1 MKKKKKDIFFE
12 EALAEEWKDDIN
24 FFEVE
29 LSSGPLFYAGF
40 LILILSLVVLGR
52 IIFLNVV
59 LGKNFQEQ
67 AQINSGQKEF
77 ILPPRG
83 LIYDR
88 NGKILAQNQIAFSA
102 FLNIEN
108 FIKNEDLQQK
118 TLEIIE
124 KNFGI
129 SKSDFENLI
138 KERLSSNILTPI
150 LISSDLTH
158 EQILFLQRENL
169 PTIQIK
175 ESFKR
180 FYPYGEYF
188 STFLGYVGYPDLLD
202 LKQKNYLKPQ
212 FLTGKTGIE
221 AYYDKELVGEPGI
234 ILNIRD
240 AKGKILSTTKAQD
253 VKPGKDL
260 NLTID
265 AELQEYLYK
274 RIKEG
279 LEFLGR
285 ESGAGLILNP
295 QNGEV
300 LAMVSFPS
308 FDNNIFLQ
316 PQKKE
321 EIQKILNDAN
331 KPLFNRV
338 ISGIYAPGSTI
349 KPLVGVAGLKE
360 GVITPEKKIFSPGY
374 LDIPNPYDPLKPT
387 RFLDW
392 RYQGEVNLYSAIA
405 QSSNV
410 YFYIVGGGFGDIS
423 GLGISRLIEWWK
435 KFGLGQKTN
444 IDLIGESTGFLP
456 TPQWHKK
463 VFGREWLIGDTYNVS
478 IGQGDLGVT
487 PLQLLNYIS
496 AIGNGG
502 KIYKPH
508 LLKDLQ
514 PEVLI
519 DLSYLKPEIEEV
531 KKGMVET
538 ITSPLGTAHLMV
550 DLPFE
555 ITGKT
560 GSAQI
565 EGNKYENAFFVGF
578 APKDNPQIAILIL
591 VEKARQGSLNA
602 VPIAK
607 DVLNW
612 YYENRMKNK

>member
-40 LILILSLVVLGR
+40 LILILSLIILGR

-138 KERLSSNILTPI
+138 KERLSSNVLTPI

-374 LDIPNPYDPLKPT
+374 LDVPNPYNPSKPT

-538 ITSPLGTAHLMV
+538 ITSPLGTAHLMI

-555 ITGKT
+555 IAGKT

>member
-40 LILILSLVVLGR
+40 LILILSLIILGR

-138 KERLSSNILTPI
+138 KERLSSNVLTPI

-188 STFLGYVGYPDLLD
+188 STVLGYVGYPDLSD

-240 AKGKILSTTKAQD
+240 AKGKILSTNKAQD

-265 AELQEYLYK
+265 VELQEYLYK
-274 RIKEG
+274 RMKEG

-321 EIQKILNDAN
+321 EIQKILNDTN
-331 KPLFNRV
+331 RPLFNRV
-338 ISGIYAPGSTI
+338 ISGVYAPGSTI

-374 LDIPNPYDPLKPT
+374 LDVPNPYNPSKPT

-538 ITSPLGTAHLMV
+538 ITSPLGTAHLMT

-555 ITGKT
+555 IAGKT

-565 EGNKYENAFFVGF
+565 EGNKFENAFFVGF